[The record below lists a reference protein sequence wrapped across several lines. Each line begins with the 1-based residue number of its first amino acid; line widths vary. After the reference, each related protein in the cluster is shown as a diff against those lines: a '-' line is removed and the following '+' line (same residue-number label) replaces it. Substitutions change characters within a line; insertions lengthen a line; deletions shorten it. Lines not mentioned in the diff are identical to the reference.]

1 MERSQNLRIM
11 VLARKIW
18 KRPSEKKVLGGYGIK
33 E

>member
-1 MERSQNLRIM
+1 M